1 MANEKIFEG
10 FSLKMPTEIK
20 ELNGTHIDNQQFDFN
35 SSNNT
40 LLKDKELTG
49 THTDKQVYI
58 PDSANGLSKDTAIQ
72 QLQTAIDALA
82 AKIQPQDNTL
92 LLAEFRKIQAENQ
105 FVLPDELLNTLKT
118 LQLFQAK
125 VEQKLDLLMRLQ
137 QKPKDMPA
145 QDEALEKLQTHSLY
159 LAKIEQKLEILN
171 RTQAK
176 QQAQP
181 QPTPT
186 QDEALE
192 KLQTHSLYLAKIE
205 QKLEILNRTQAKQQA
220 QPQPEPTQD
229 ETNEKLQTQ
238 SLYLA
243 KMEQKLELIQRA
255 LQKMQK
261 PTQQEDN
268 NEKWQTNNLF
278 LAKIE
283 QKLELLSRMQQKAQV
298 QNIVQNTDETNEKL
312 QTNNLYL
319 AKIEQKMELLS
330 RMQQKNNSP
339 SDLPE
344 KWQAQTLEK
353 LDGYQITLNSI
364 AQDIQNMQSNVANL
378 QENQTK
384 IEDKSLL
391 ENITQPSLE
400 NTLPAP
406 EFWDKLQIVIKHIM
420 ETLAPT
426 PTNTEQGNSTDAILS
441 GLHTNNVYL
450 SKMEQRLEA
459 LNKTIEKVML
469 KKT

>member
-145 QDEALEKLQTHSLY
+145 
-159 LAKIEQKLEILN
+159 
-171 RTQAK
+171 
-176 QQAQP
+176 
-181 QPTPT
+181 